1 MSKDILII
9 DSDTL
14 SLELLD
20 LEKGVEEYL
29 AFFIWDEELFA
40 KRHINQMRKEFIYEA
55 LRQNSELTLIEG
67 DSQEVLLYL
76 EEHHKESIILY
87 ASDFDDRFKGARL
100 KRISKCDRAK
110 KIEPLPRGF
119 FSFYKKVMMQK

>member
-14 SLELLD
+14 SLELLN
-20 LEKGVEEYL
+20 LEKGIEEYL
-29 AFFIWDEELFA
+29 VLFIWDEELFA

-55 LRQNSELTLIEG
+55 LRQNNELTLIEG

-76 EEHHKESIILY
+76 QKHYQSSEIFY
-87 ASDFDDRFKGARL
+87 ASDFDDRFKDARL
-100 KRISKCDRAK
+100 KRISKRDRVK
-110 KIEPLPRGF
+110 NIEPLPRGF
-119 FSFYKKVMMQK
+119 FSFYKKVMR